1 MMQTQAAIAAT
12 PGGLAEVGII
22 ELVPGRLYLLGG
34 SIALDGRIS
43 WVPAEERGWQPIN
56 AYVLREGNDALI
68 VDPGIFAHRDIIRRQ
83 LDALVLPGA
92 DLSIF
97 LTRAE
102 PDSAGNIG
110 EVGRRYL
117 VRMLYAGGGPNPFDA
132 FDSVEMLDPRSTGN
146 RIQMER
152 QPAGYQ
158 IPIGGAR
165 GLEILRPIVR
175 LLATYWAY
183 DRATRTLFTSDS
195 FGHCLQQAPDGPRVT
210 TASPSPWSGRG
221 HVRAHMLAKFG
232 WLLHARTQ
240 SVVNN
245 LREMRGTRD
254 IDRIAPGRGLVI
266 EGHAAVN
273 EHLDAFE
280 AVLQELAG

>member
-1 MMQTQAAIAAT
+1 MMQAEAT
-12 PGGLAEVGII
+12 GDLAGLGITT
-22 ELVPGRLYLLGG
+22 LVPDRLYLLGG
-34 SIALDGRIS
+34 SVALDGRIS
-43 WVPAEERGWQPIN
+43 WVPEGARGWQPIN
-56 AYVLREGNDALI
+56 AYVLREGNEALI
-68 VDPGIFAHRDIIRRQ
+68 VDPGIFAHRHIINRQ
-83 LDALVLPGA
+83 LDALVPPGTG
-92 DLSIF
+92 LSIF

-132 FDSVEMLDPRSTGN
+132 FDSVEMLDPCSTSN

-158 IPIGGAR
+158 IPIGPNR
-165 GLEILRPIVR
+165 GLEILRPVVR

-183 DRATRTLFTSDS
+183 DQQTRTLFTSDS
-195 FGHCLQQAPDGPRVT
+195 FSHCLQHSPDGPRVT
-210 TASPSPWSGRG
+210 TASPSVWAARS
-221 HVRAHMLAKFG
+221 HVRAHLLAKFG

-240 SVVNN
+240 SVVAN
-245 LREMRGTRD
+245 LRQMRGTRA

-266 EGHAAVN
+266 EGRAAVD